1 MSPRYQQ
8 GSSLDHAPSAQRDL
22 RRHAAASHRRLV
34 GPLALLFGLAAGLI
48 GAAALPPLV
57 GIAAASSNGRPS
69 HRPRAAPARRAHS
82 EPTLLIEGAGDGHGV
97 GMSQW
102 GALGD
107 AQHGWS
113 YQAILAHYYSGTS
126 LGSVSPKRMVK
137 VLIGGRVK
145 KVPIEAYVRGVVAA
159 EMPSS
164 WPAAALQA
172 QAIASRT
179 YAITDHAG
187 GKRFDVYSDARSQ
200 MYLGKAAETQASNEA
215 VKATA
220 GQIVTY
226 EGRPAITPFFASSGG
241 RTESNQNAFLGAPPQ
256 PWLKGV
262 LDPYDGG
269 PLHRWTI
276 ELGFSE
282 AARALKGLVKGS
294 FQGIEV
300 VRRGFSPRIVLAYV
314 LGSKGK
320 AEVSG
325 PELAA
330 RLGLYDSWAYFSAVQ
345 NGKTRREPDLSGP
358 QPPAA
363 ETSAQPP
370 ATTGAQGGVSAP

>member
-1 MSPRYQQ
+1 MSPRYHWQYLVTALS
-8 GSSLDHAPSAQRDL
+8 GLLLAMPASAHA
-22 RRHAAASHRRLV
+22 HR
-34 GPLALLFGLAAGLI
+34 A
-48 GAAALPPLV
+48 
-57 GIAAASSNGRPS
+57 RP
-69 HRPRAAPARRAHS
+69 
-82 EPTLLIEGAGDGHGV
+82 EPTLLIEGAGDGHGI

-102 GALGD
+102 GAFGF

-126 LGSVSPKRMVK
+126 LGEVSTKHVVK
-137 VLIGGRVK
+137 VLVNGKVK
-145 KVPIEAYVRGVVAA
+145 RVPIEAYVRGVVAA

-164 WPAAALQA
+164 WPEAALEA

-187 GKRFDVYSDARSQ
+187 GGKFDVYSDTRSQ
-200 MYLGKAAETQASNEA
+200 MYLGKAAETKTSNEA
-215 VKATA
+215 IEATA

-226 EGRPAITPFFASSGG
+226 HGQPAITPFFASSGG
-241 RTESNQNAFLGAPPQ
+241 RTESIQNAFIGASPQ

-262 LDPYDGG
+262 PDPYDGG

-276 ELGFSE
+276 KLGFTE
-282 AARALKGLVKGS
+282 AASALKGLVKGS

-300 VRRGFSPRIVLAYV
+300 VKRGFSPRIMLAYV

-320 AEVSG
+320 AQVSG

-330 RLGLYDSWAYFSAVQ
+330 DLGLYDSWAYFSVVK
-345 NGKTRREPDLSGP
+345 NGKADREPDLSGTPPPATETTP
-358 QPPAA
+358 QPAP
-363 ETSAQPP
+363 
-370 ATTGAQGGVSAP
+370 TTGAQGGVSAR